1 VKQPGLSRGR
11 SSRRCLIASLLIA
24 TALPLS
30 AQPTERPSPTCDVGC
45 VPLQLAEALI
55 DEVEREG
62 LEAIDRAVAAATFT
76 LEVDLAGVTAER
88 DTFADAAEEA
98 TARAEGYRVQR
109 NWALGGAGVLA
120 IVALIALIL

>member
-1 VKQPGLSRGR
+1 M
-11 SSRRCLIASLLIA
+11 
-24 TALPLS
+24 
-30 AQPTERPSPTCDVGC
+30 
-45 VPLQLAEALI
+45 PLQLAEALI
-55 DEVEREG
+55 DEVEGEG